1 MFSCLLLRCL
11 INVLALMLGAGYRH
25 MRAVGI
31 VLIVSVVIPFMFEV
45 ALTDSLVDK
54 FRAEQYWI

>member
-1 MFSCLLLRCL
+1 MSLFT
-11 INVLALMLGAGYRH
+11 ALMLGAGYRH

-31 VLIVSVVIPFMFEV
+31 VLIVSVVIPFTFEV